1 MGTPP
6 GSKDSRGARRR
17 RREGV
22 KMPSIEST
30 GRTIEDALEGAL
42 QQLQV
47 PPERVEVEVLQEPGH
62 GVLGIG
68 GAEARIRVT
77 VLKEHALV
85 AERFLVEILE
95 LMSIDASVEHRLDGR
110 ETGPAIIDIRG
121 ADLGALIGWR
131 GETLRAL
138 QLLLNNMVRREMP
151 EAEPVVLDIEHYRA
165 RREDSVRELA
175 LRVADRAKQNQERIG
190 LEPMQPFERRA
201 VHTALADDP
210 GVTTQSEGEDP
221 ERRVVISPLN
231 PRRQEIVNYG
241 NRRTMEG
248 GGDRGRGGFGG
259 GRGAGDRGGCGG
271 ERGRR

>member
-1 MGTPP
+1 
-6 GSKDSRGARRR
+6 
-17 RREGV
+17 
-22 KMPSIEST
+22 MPSIEST
-30 GRTIEDALEGAL
+30 GKTIEDALEGAL

-68 GAEARIRVT
+68 GAEAKIRVT

-95 LMSIDASVEHRLDGR
+95 LMTIDASVEHRLDGR
-110 ETGPAIIDIRG
+110 EAGPAIIDIRG

-221 ERRVVISPLN
+221 DRRVVISPLN
-231 PRRQEIVNYG
+231 PRRQEIINYG
-241 NRRTMEG
+241 NRRTMEV

-259 GRGAGDRGGCGG
+259 GGRGGFSGGRGGGDRGGPGG

>member
-1 MGTPP
+1 
-6 GSKDSRGARRR
+6 
-17 RREGV
+17 
-22 KMPSIEST
+22 MPSIEST
-30 GRTIEDALEGAL
+30 GKTIEDALEGAL

-68 GAEARIRVT
+68 GAEAKIRVT

-95 LMSIDASVEHRLDGR
+95 LMGIEASVEHRLDGR
-110 ETGPAIIDIRG
+110 EEGPAIIDIRG

-131 GETLRAL
+131 GDTLRAL

-151 EAEPVVLDIEHYRA
+151 EAEPVVLDIERYRA

-175 LRVADRAKQNQERIG
+175 IRVADRAKQNQERIG

-210 GVTTQSEGEDP
+210 GITTESEGEEPD
-221 ERRVVISPLN
+221 RRVVISPLN
-231 PRRQEIVNYG
+231 PRRQEVVNYG

-248 GGDRGRGGFGG
+248 DRGRPGFGGGGGRGGLRGGDRGDRGGFGG
-259 GRGAGDRGGCGG
+259 GQ
-271 ERGRR
+271 GRR

>member
-1 MGTPP
+1 
-6 GSKDSRGARRR
+6 
-17 RREGV
+17 
-22 KMPSIEST
+22 MPSIEST
-30 GRTIEDALEGAL
+30 GKTIEDALEGAL

-68 GAEARIRVT
+68 GAEAKIRVT

-85 AERFLVEILE
+85 AERFLIEILE
-95 LMSIDASVEHRLDGR
+95 RMGIEASVEHRLDGR
-110 ETGPAIIDIRG
+110 DEGPAIIDIRG

-131 GETLRAL
+131 GDTLRAL

-151 EAEPVVLDIEHYRA
+151 EAEPVVLDIERYRA
-165 RREDSVRELA
+165 RREDSVRDLA

-201 VHTALADDP
+201 VHTALAEDP
-210 GVTTQSEGEDP
+210 EVTTESEGEEPD
-221 ERRVVISPLN
+221 RRVVISPLN

-241 NRRTMEG
+241 NRRTMEP
-248 GGDRGRGGFGG
+248 DRGGRGGFGG
-259 GRGAGDRGGCGG
+259 GRGGFGGGGARGGNRGGFGGGDRG
-271 ERGRR
+271 RR